1 MQDLH
6 LGKQLVSRGCLESK
20 SAGTSSQVNPQK
32 KFGNFSSSIT
42 IIPDDLYEDLVDN
55 KPPLSLSSVM
65 QITQEHDITEEMLH
79 RTLPNTR
86 FTFRNTRK
94 MLKQIGIKFPKVSI
108 SNVPIEPGPFQN
120 VLHQTYD
127 FIINHLGGRDSSGIE
142 RGIYYLSSSIIIG
155 SPSKSTLRGRMEG
168 IHFRARWRFRQ
179 F

>member
-1 MQDLH
+1 
-6 LGKQLVSRGCLESK
+6 
-20 SAGTSSQVNPQK
+20 
-32 KFGNFSSSIT
+32 
-42 IIPDDLYEDLVDN
+42 
-55 KPPLSLSSVM
+55 M

-142 RGIYYLSSSIIIG
+142 RGIYYQRAVSSLEALE
-155 SPSKSTLRGRMEG
+155 STLRGRMEG
-168 IHFRARWRFRQ
+168 IHFSEMERVILI
-179 F
+179 